1 MLYTNRKT
9 AALTAVVVLILAGI
23 LYMDSTL
30 LRYVFSA
37 ILFAVAAVMFRLT
50 AKGSEKSV
58 EEAVKKGRETLTDS
72 ITANSIPVSKVL
84 TDYAALLTVFQEQLK
99 SVNSDSEDAS
109 NVISGNFAGIV
120 DKAMGQSQMAGDA
133 LGSFTGDDGDSQGFV
148 QNSRHT
154 LISVITEMQKMG
166 EYATRSN
173 ADLNEVMTEVENI
186 RVIVANVGYIA
197 DQTNLLALNAAIE
210 AARAGE
216 HGRGFA
222 VVADEIRKLSEK
234 SNQFATEIKRA
245 VDSIS
250 GRVRTIHTQ
259 SASEVQN
266 ITEVTADAHTK
277 VDGTLNRLDEAI
289 ERSQDIISHLQ
300 ESSMELAQEINA
312 MVVSMQYQDINRQR
326 IEHVID
332 PMHIMKS
339 DLDTIA
345 DGLKDITR
353 LGEGLNVRELT
364 EHLNRIY
371 TMESERALIGKASA
385 GKSTKKAGQRK
396 PDDNVELF

>member
-1 MLYTNRKT
+1 MLFTNKNIT
-9 AALTAVVVLILAGI
+9 VAVAVMALTQAAV
-23 LYMDSTL
+23 LYIDYVL
-30 LRYVFSA
+30 LRWIFSA
-37 ILFAVAAVMFRLT
+37 VLSVAAAVILKLA
-50 AKGSEKSV
+50 AKGSDKAVADAAEK
-58 EEAVKKGRETLTDS
+58 AREGFTES
-72 ITANSIPVSKVL
+72 IRTNSAPVSRVL

-109 NVISGNFAGIV
+109 NVISGSFADIV
-120 DKAMGQSQMAGDA
+120 DKAMNQSQMAGDA
-133 LGSFTGDDGDSQGFV
+133 LGSFTGEDGDSQGFV
-148 QNSRHT
+148 QTSRHT
-154 LISVITEMQKMG
+154 LISVITEMQRIG

-173 ADLNEVMTEVENI
+173 ADLNKVMAEVENI

-234 SNQFATEIKRA
+234 SNQFATEIKKA

-250 GRVRTIHTQ
+250 GRVRTIHNQ
-259 SASEVQN
+259 SAKEVET
-266 ITEVTADAHTK
+266 ISEVTANAHAD
-277 VDGTLNRLDEAI
+277 VDGTLNRLDGAI
-289 ERSQDIISHLQ
+289 ERSQDIISRLQ
-300 ESSMELAQEINA
+300 QSSMQLAEEINA

-332 PMHIMKS
+332 PLDIMKN

-345 DGLKDITR
+345 AGLKNITEPGNR
-353 LGEGLNVRELT
+353 LNVRELT

-371 TMESERALIGKASA
+371 TMESERALINTGSA
-385 GKSTKKAGQRK
+385 GKPAKGTGRHR